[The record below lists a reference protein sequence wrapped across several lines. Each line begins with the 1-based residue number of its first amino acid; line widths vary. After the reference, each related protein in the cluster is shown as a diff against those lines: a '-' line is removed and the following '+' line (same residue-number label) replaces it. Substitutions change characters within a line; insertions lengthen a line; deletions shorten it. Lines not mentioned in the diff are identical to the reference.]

1 MKRRRLLSLL
11 LALAMVLAVLPVAGA
26 AESDVEFAKNTSGA
40 EIAVY
45 KTDSATLE
53 NKIGTVAADAVVP
66 YLGTEGEYYKIT
78 YKAEGSQEGQ
88 EGYVMSKNF
97 TLLVP
102 TLVVEGAGTF
112 TEDGTERTVTATVE
126 NGTGYKVEYKVD
138 DGEWSETEPSLTE
151 VGKLSIQI
159 QATKEGKTTLTADAT
174 LEITAK
180 VEPKLVVEG
189 AGTFEYDGKAH
200 TVTATVK
207 NGEGYKIEYSTDGGQ
222 KWSETAPSLTEV
234 GKLTIEVRATKAEQ
248 PELKETVTL
257 EVTAKA
263 EPKLVVEGAGTF
275 TEDGTKHTVT
285 ATVENGEGYTVEYST
300 DGGKT
305 WSTTAPSLT
314 EAGTL
319 TIQIRATKQDE
330 TTLTADATLKITAK
344 VEPKLVV
351 TGAGSFDYNGKA
363 HTVTAK
369 VENGE
374 GYTVEYSTDGG
385 KTWSTTAPSLTE
397 AGTLTIKIRAIKSGA
412 VTLTTADVTLV
423 VKAAAPKPTM
433 TVIGGKRAYDG
444 KAYTVLVTFENAKA
458 TDFDIVY
465 STDGGKTWSATIPG
479 QKEIGKLTI
488 KVKATLKADK
498 SVVLEGEGVVEIIA
512 GTTTKT
518 IGTIVNCRVSVNVRK
533 GASSSTTKIGEA
545 RKGAQYT
552 VLAVEGSWYKVQY
565 TSTQVGYIHKD
576 YISVKTVT
584 ETETPA
590 SSNQKVTIVN
600 CKNSVNVRS
609 GAGTSNSLI
618 GYAPKNAQ
626 YQLLSTIK
634 VGSDTWYKVQYTSAK
649 VGYIHG
655 DYIQVSTGTPGT
667 PSAGQ
672 TVTIVNCNN
681 SVNVREGAGTNT
693 KKLGTAPKGAT
704 YKYLGMSSD
713 GNWYKIQYTSSQVAY
728 IHKNYIRLNSS
739 STTPDTPTGK
749 TATIVNCN
757 EWVNV
762 REGAGTNT
770 KKLGTAPKGKTYTYL
785 GKSGNWIQV
794 QYTSTQKGYI
804 YSSYVKVS
812 GSTGGSTGTDT
823 AATGYG
829 YVVNCNNSVNVRSGA
844 GTNNGIIGAAPK
856 SYVYQI
862 LGKNGSWYKIQYKA
876 DTVGYIH
883 ESYFSKAT
891 SDTTKKATV
900 ANCDEWVNVRS
911 AATTSSAKLGQAK
924 LGETFTYLKTMN
936 SYVMVIYNGRVGCIH
951 KNYAKIS

>member
-1 MKRRRLLSLL
+1 MKRKRLLSLL
-11 LALAMVLAVLPVAGA
+11 LALAMALAVLPVAGA

-40 EIAVY
+40 EATVY
-45 KTDSATLE
+45 DKTSEKTGSP
-53 NKIGTVAADAVVP
+53 IGTVDVDAVVP
-66 YLGTEGEYYKIT
+66 YLLSTGDWYQIEYK
-78 YKAEGSQEGQ
+78 EGQ
-88 EGYVMSKNF
+88 TGYVLKKNF

-102 TLVVEGAGTF
+102 TLVVEDDGTF

-126 NGTGYKVEYKVD
+126 NGTGYTVEYST
-138 DGEWSETEPSLTE
+138 DGGKTWSTTAPSRTE
-151 VGKLSIQI
+151 VGKLNIQI
-159 QATKEGKTTLTADAT
+159 RATKQDATTLEATAT

-180 VEPKLVVEG
+180 VEP
-189 AGTFEYDGKAH
+189 T
-200 TVTATVK
+200 
-207 NGEGYKIEYSTDGGQ
+207 
-222 KWSETAPSLTEV
+222 
-234 GKLTIEVRATKAEQ
+234 
-248 PELKETVTL
+248 
-257 EVTAKA
+257 
-263 EPKLVVEGAGTF
+263 LVVEGAGTF

-285 ATVENGEGYTVEYST
+285 ATV
-300 DGGKT
+300 K
-305 WSTTAPSLT
+305 
-314 EAGTL
+314 
-319 TIQIRATKQDE
+319 
-330 TTLTADATLKITAK
+330 
-344 VEPKLVV
+344 
-351 TGAGSFDYNGKA
+351 
-363 HTVTAK
+363 
-369 VENGE
+369 NGE

-479 QKEIGKLTI
+479 QREIGKLTI
-488 KVKATLKADK
+488 KVKATLKSDK

-655 DYIQVSTGTPGT
+655 DYIQVSTGTPDT

-936 SYVMVIYNGRVGCIH
+936 NYVMVIYNGRVGCIH
-951 KNYAKIS
+951 KNYAKIG

>member
-1 MKRRRLLSLL
+1 MKRKRLLSLL
-11 LALAMVLAVLPVAGA
+11 LALAMALAVLPVAGA

-40 EIAVY
+40 EATVY
-45 KTDSATLE
+45 DKTSLNGSE
-53 NKIGTVAADAVVP
+53 LGKVEADAIVP
-66 YLGTEGEYYKIT
+66 YVSAAGIWYEIEYEEGKT
-78 YKAEGSQEGQ
+78 GFVQQKF
-88 EGYVMSKNF
+88 F
-97 TLLVP
+97 TLLEP
-102 TLVVEGAGTF
+102 TLVVKGDGTF

-126 NGTGYKVEYKVD
+126 NGTDYKVEYKVD
-138 DGEWSETEPSLTE
+138 DGEWSETAPSLKE

-159 QATKEGKTTLTADAT
+159 RATRDGKTTLTADAT

-180 VEPKLVVEG
+180 PEPKLVVTG

-200 TVTATVK
+200 A
-207 NGEGYKIEYSTDGGQ
+207 
-222 KWSETAPSLTEV
+222 
-234 GKLTIEVRATKAEQ
+234 
-248 PELKETVTL
+248 
-257 EVTAKA
+257 
-263 EPKLVVEGAGTF
+263 
-275 TEDGTKHTVT
+275 
-285 ATVENGEGYTVEYST
+285 
-300 DGGKT
+300 
-305 WSTTAPSLT
+305 
-314 EAGTL
+314 
-319 TIQIRATKQDE
+319 
-330 TTLTADATLKITAK
+330 
-344 VEPKLVV
+344 
-351 TGAGSFDYNGKA
+351 
-363 HTVTAK
+363 VTAK

-385 KTWSTTAPSLTE
+385 KSWSTAAPSLTE
-397 AGTLTIKIRAIKSGA
+397 VGKLTIKIRAIKSGA
-412 VTLTTADVTLV
+412 VTLTTADVTLE
-423 VKAAAPKPTM
+423 VKAAAEKPTM
-433 TVIGGKRAYDG
+433 TVTGGKRAYDG

-458 TDFDIVY
+458 EDFDIVY

-479 QKEIGKLTI
+479 QREIGKLTI
-488 KVKATLKADK
+488 KVKATLKSDK

-545 RKGAQYT
+545 KKGAQYT

-590 SSNQKVTIVN
+590 ASNQKVTIVN

-609 GAGTSNSLI
+609 GAGTSYSLI
-618 GYAPKNAQ
+618 GTAPKNAQ
-626 YQLLSTIK
+626 YRLLSTIK

-655 DYIQVSTGTPGT
+655 DYIQVSTGTPDT

-728 IHKNYIRLNSS
+728 IHKDYIKLNAGST
-739 STTPDTPTGK
+739 TTPDTPTGK

-762 REGAGTNT
+762 RKGAGTNT

-804 YSSYVKVS
+804 YASYVKVS
-812 GSTGGSTGTDT
+812 DSSSSGSTGTDT

-844 GTNNGIIGAAPK
+844 GTSYSLIGTAPK

-911 AATTSSAKLGQAK
+911 AATTSSAKLGEAK
-924 LGETFTYLKTMN
+924 LGATYTYLKTMN
-936 SYVMVIYNGRVGCIH
+936 NYVMVIYNGRVGCIH

>member
-11 LALAMVLAVLPVAGA
+11 LALAMVLAMLPVAGA
-26 AESDVEFAKNTSGA
+26 AESDVEFAKNTSGGEA
-40 EIAVY
+40 AVY
-45 KTDSATLE
+45 DITSLTNGKQ
-53 NKIGTVAADAVVP
+53 IGTVEADALVP
-66 YLGTEGEYYKIT
+66 YLRSTGDWYEIEYQSDKGET
-78 YKAEGSQEGQ
+78 
-88 EGYVMSKNF
+88 GYVLKKDF
-97 TLLVP
+97 TLLEP
-102 TLVVEGAGTF
+102 TLVVTGDGTF

-138 DGEWSETEPSLTE
+138 EGEWSEKAPSLKE
-151 VGKLSIQI
+151 VDKLSIQI

-180 VEPKLVVEG
+180 VEP
-189 AGTFEYDGKAH
+189 T
-200 TVTATVK
+200 
-207 NGEGYKIEYSTDGGQ
+207 
-222 KWSETAPSLTEV
+222 
-234 GKLTIEVRATKAEQ
+234 
-248 PELKETVTL
+248 
-257 EVTAKA
+257 
-263 EPKLVVEGAGTF
+263 LVVEGAGTF

-285 ATVENGEGYTVEYST
+285 ATVKNGEGYTVKYST

-330 TTLTADATLKITAK
+330 TTLEATATLKITAK

-488 KVKATLKADK
+488 KVKATLKSDK

-609 GAGTSNSLI
+609 GAGKSNSLI

-951 KNYAKIS
+951 KNYAKIG

>member
-1 MKRRRLLSLL
+1 MMKRKRLLSLL
-11 LALAMVLAVLPVAGA
+11 LALAMALAVLPVAGA

-40 EIAVY
+40 EATVYDKTSLNGSELGKVAV
-45 KTDSATLE
+45 
-53 NKIGTVAADAVVP
+53 DAIVP
-66 YLGTEGEYYKIT
+66 YVSAAGIWYEIEYEEGKT
-78 YKAEGSQEGQ
+78 GFVQQKF
-88 EGYVMSKNF
+88 F
-97 TLLVP
+97 TLLEP
-102 TLVVEGAGTF
+102 TLVVTGDGTF
-112 TEDGTERTVTATVE
+112 IEDGSAHTVTATVE
-126 NGTGYKVEYKVD
+126 NGTDYKVEYKVD
-138 DGEWSETEPSLTE
+138 DGEWSETAPSLTSP
-151 VGKLSIQI
+151 GKLSIQI
-159 QATKEGKTTLTADAT
+159 RATREGKTELTKTVT
-174 LEITAK
+174 LEVTAK
-180 VEPKLVVEG
+180 PEPKLVVTG
-189 AGTFEYDGKAH
+189 GGTFQHDGKEH
-200 TVTATVK
+200 KVTATVE
-207 NGEGYKIEYSTDGGQ
+207 NGEGYKIEYSVNDGG
-222 KWSETAPSLTEV
+222 WSETEPSLTEV
-234 GKLTIEVRATKAEQ
+234 GKLTIKVRATKDGVPKLE
-248 PELKETVTL
+248 ETVTL

-263 EPKLVVEGAGTF
+263 EPKLVV
-275 TEDGTKHTVT
+275 
-285 ATVENGEGYTVEYST
+285 S
-300 DGGKT
+300 
-305 WSTTAPSLT
+305 
-314 EAGTL
+314 
-319 TIQIRATKQDE
+319 
-330 TTLTADATLKITAK
+330 
-344 VEPKLVV
+344 
-351 TGAGSFDYNGKA
+351 GAGSFEHDGKA

-385 KTWSTTAPSLTE
+385 KSWSTAAPSLTE
-397 AGTLTIKIRAIKSGA
+397 VGKLTIKIRAIKSGA
-412 VTLTTADVTLV
+412 VTLTTADVTLE
-423 VKAAAPKPTM
+423 VKAAAEKPTM
-433 TVIGGKRAYDG
+433 TVTGGKRAYDG

-458 TDFDIVY
+458 EDFDIVY

-479 QKEIGKLTI
+479 QREIGKLTI
-488 KVKATLKADK
+488 KVKATLKSDK

-545 RKGAQYT
+545 KKGAQYT

-590 SSNQKVTIVN
+590 ASNQKVTIVN

-609 GAGTSNSLI
+609 GAGTSYSLI
-618 GYAPKNAQ
+618 GTAPKNAQ

-655 DYIQVSTGTPGT
+655 DYIQVSTGTPDT

-728 IHKNYIRLNSS
+728 IHKDYIKLNAG

-804 YSSYVKVS
+804 YASYVKVS
-812 GSTGGSTGTDT
+812 DSSSGGSTGTDT

-844 GTNNGIIGAAPK
+844 GTNNGIIGTAPK

-911 AATTSSAKLGQAK
+911 AATTSSAKLGEAK
-924 LGETFTYLKTMN
+924 LGATYTYLKTMN
-936 SYVMVIYNGRVGCIH
+936 NYVMVIYNGRVGCIH

>member
-40 EIAVY
+40 EATVY
-45 KTDSATLE
+45 DKTSEKTGSP
-53 NKIGTVAADAVVP
+53 IGTVDVDAVVP
-66 YLGTEGEYYKIT
+66 YLLSTGDWYQIEY
-78 YKAEGSQEGQ
+78 EEGQ
-88 EGYVMSKNF
+88 TGYVLKKNF
-97 TLLVP
+97 TLLEP
-102 TLVVEGAGTF
+102 TLVVKGDGTF

-138 DGEWSETEPSLTE
+138 EGEWSETAPSLKE

-159 QATKEGKTTLTADAT
+159 RATKDGKTTLEKAAT

-180 VEPKLVVEG
+180 PEPKLVVTG

-200 TVTATVK
+200 TVTATVE

-263 EPKLVVEGAGTF
+263 EPKLVVEGAG
-275 TEDGTKHTVT
+275 
-285 ATVENGEGYTVEYST
+285 
-300 DGGKT
+300 
-305 WSTTAPSLT
+305 
-314 EAGTL
+314 
-319 TIQIRATKQDE
+319 
-330 TTLTADATLKITAK
+330 
-344 VEPKLVV
+344 
-351 TGAGSFDYNGKA
+351 SFEHDGKA

-385 KTWSTTAPSLTE
+385 KSWSTTAPSLTE
-397 AGTLTIKIRAIKSGA
+397 VGKLTIKIRAIKSGA
-412 VTLTTADVTLV
+412 VTLTTADVTLE
-423 VKAAAPKPTM
+423 VKAAAEKPTM
-433 TVIGGKRAYDG
+433 TVTGGKRAYDG

-458 TDFDIVY
+458 EDFDIVY

-479 QKEIGKLTI
+479 QREIGKLTI
-488 KVKATLKADK
+488 KVKATLKSDK

-545 RKGAQYT
+545 KKGAQYT

-590 SSNQKVTIVN
+590 ASNQKVTIVN
-600 CKNSVNVRS
+600 CNNSVNVRS
-609 GAGTSNSLI
+609 GAGTSYSLI
-618 GYAPKNAQ
+618 GTAPKNAQ
-626 YQLLSTIK
+626 YRLLSTIK
-634 VGSDTWYKVQYTSAK
+634 VGSETWYKVQYTSAK
-649 VGYIHG
+649 VGYIRG
-655 DYIQVSTGTPGT
+655 DYIQVSTGTPDT

-728 IHKNYIRLNSS
+728 IHKDYIKLNAGST
-739 STTPDTPTGK
+739 TTPDTPTGK
-749 TATIVNCN
+749 TATIVNCD

-829 YVVNCNNSVNVRSGA
+829 YVVNCNDSVNVRSGA
-844 GTNNGIIGAAPK
+844 GTSYSLIGAAPK

-883 ESYFSKAT
+883 ERYFSKAT

-911 AATTSSAKLGQAK
+911 AATTSSAKLGEAK
-924 LGETFTYLKTMN
+924 LGATYTYLKTMN
-936 SYVMVIYNGRVGCIH
+936 NYVMVIYNGRVGCIH
-951 KNYAKIS
+951 KNYAKIG

>member
-26 AESDVEFAKNTSGA
+26 AESDVEFAKNTSGDEA
-40 EIAVY
+40 TVY
-45 KTDSATLE
+45 DKTSLNGSE
-53 NKIGTVAADAVVP
+53 LGKVEADAIVP
-66 YLGTEGEYYKIT
+66 YVSAAGIWYEIEYEEGKT
-78 YKAEGSQEGQ
+78 GFVQQKF
-88 EGYVMSKNF
+88 F
-97 TLLVP
+97 TLLEP
-102 TLVVEGAGTF
+102 TLVVTGGGTF

-138 DGEWSETEPSLTE
+138 DGEWSETAPSLKE
-151 VGKLSIQI
+151 VGKLTIQI
-159 QATKEGKTTLTADAT
+159 QATKEGKTTLTAAAT
-174 LEITAK
+174 LEITPK
-180 VEPKLVVEG
+180 PEPKLVVTG

-200 TVTATVK
+200 AVTATVE
-207 NGEGYKIEYSTDGGQ
+207 NGEGYKIEYSTNGGTE
-222 KWSETAPSLTEV
+222 WSETAPSLTEV

-263 EPKLVVEGAGTF
+263 EPKLVVEGAG
-275 TEDGTKHTVT
+275 
-285 ATVENGEGYTVEYST
+285 
-300 DGGKT
+300 
-305 WSTTAPSLT
+305 
-314 EAGTL
+314 
-319 TIQIRATKQDE
+319 
-330 TTLTADATLKITAK
+330 
-344 VEPKLVV
+344 
-351 TGAGSFDYNGKA
+351 SFEHDGKA

-397 AGTLTIKIRAIKSGA
+397 VGKLTIKIRAIKSGA
-412 VTLTTADVTLV
+412 VTLTTADVTLE
-423 VKAAAPKPTM
+423 VKAAAEKPTM
-433 TVIGGKRAYDG
+433 TVTGGKRAYDG

-458 TDFDIVY
+458 EDFDIVY

-479 QKEIGKLTI
+479 QREIGKLTI
-488 KVKATLKADK
+488 KVKATLKSDK

-545 RKGAQYT
+545 KKGAQYT

-590 SSNQKVTIVN
+590 ASNQKVTIVN
-600 CKNSVNVRS
+600 CNNSVNVRS
-609 GAGTSNSLI
+609 GAGTSYSLI
-618 GYAPKNAQ
+618 GTAPKSAQ
-626 YQLLSTIK
+626 YRLLSTIK
-634 VGSDTWYKVQYTSAK
+634 VGSETWYKVQYTSAK
-649 VGYIHG
+649 VGYIRG
-655 DYIQVSTGTPGT
+655 DYIQVSTGTPDT

-728 IHKNYIRLNSS
+728 IHKDYIKLNAGST
-739 STTPDTPTGK
+739 TTPDTPTGK

-804 YSSYVKVS
+804 YASYVKVS
-812 GSTGGSTGTDT
+812 DSSSSGM
-823 AATGYG
+823 
-829 YVVNCNNSVNVRSGA
+829 VNVVKERL
-844 GTNNGIIGAAPK
+844 P
-856 SYVYQI
+856 
-862 LGKNGSWYKIQYKA
+862 
-876 DTVGYIH
+876 
-883 ESYFSKAT
+883 
-891 SDTTKKATV
+891 SDLDYT
-900 ANCDEWVNVRS
+900 WR
-911 AATTSSAKLGQAK
+911 G
-924 LGETFTYLKTMN
+924 
-936 SYVMVIYNGRVGCIH
+936 
-951 KNYAKIS
+951 

>member
-45 KTDSATLE
+45 KKDSATPE

-138 DGEWSETEPSLTE
+138 EGEWSEKAPSLKE
-151 VGKLSIQI
+151 VDKLSIQI
-159 QATKEGKTTLTADAT
+159 QATKEGKTTLEATAT

-180 VEPKLVVEG
+180 VEPKLVVKG
-189 AGTFEYDGKAH
+189 D
-200 TVTATVK
+200 
-207 NGEGYKIEYSTDGGQ
+207 
-222 KWSETAPSLTEV
+222 
-234 GKLTIEVRATKAEQ
+234 
-248 PELKETVTL
+248 
-257 EVTAKA
+257 
-263 EPKLVVEGAGTF
+263 GTF
-275 TEDGTKHTVT
+275 TEDGSAHTVT
-285 ATVENGEGYTVEYST
+285 ATVENGEGYKIEYST

-319 TIQIRATKQDE
+319 TIQIRATKQDA
-330 TTLTADATLKITAK
+330 TTLEATATLKITAK
-344 VEPKLVV
+344 VEPTLVV
-351 TGAGSFDYNGKA
+351 KGAGTFTEDGKA

-385 KTWSTTAPSLTE
+385 KTWSATAPSLTE
-397 AGTLTIKIRAIKSGA
+397 VGKLTIKIRAIKSGA
-412 VTLTTADVTLV
+412 VTLTTADVALE

-488 KVKATLKADK
+488 KVKATLKSDK

-618 GYAPKNAQ
+618 GAAPKNAQ

-655 DYIQVSTGTPGT
+655 DYIQVSTGTPDT

-812 GSTGGSTGTDT
+812 DSSSSGSTGTDT

-829 YVVNCNNSVNVRSGA
+829 YVVNCKNSVNVRSGA

-951 KNYAKIS
+951 KNYAKIG

>member
-26 AESDVEFAKNTSGA
+26 AESDVEFAKNTSGDD
-40 EIAVY
+40 IAVY
-45 KTDSATLE
+45 DTNSAMPE

-66 YLGTEGEYYKIT
+66 YLGTEGDYYKIT
-78 YKAEGSQEGQ
+78 YETEDSQ

-102 TLVVEGAGTF
+102 TLVVEDDGTF
-112 TEDGTERTVTATVE
+112 TEDGSAHTVTATVE
-126 NGTGYKVEYKVD
+126 NGTGYTVEYST
-138 DGEWSETEPSLTE
+138 DGGKTWSTTAPSLTE
-151 VGKLSIQI
+151 VGMLSIQI
-159 QATKEGKTTLTADAT
+159 RATKEGKTTLTAAAT

-180 VEPKLVVEG
+180 PEPKLDVKG
-189 AGTFEYDGKAH
+189 AGTVEYDGKAH
-200 TVTATVK
+200 TV
-207 NGEGYKIEYSTDGGQ
+207 
-222 KWSETAPSLTEV
+222 
-234 GKLTIEVRATKAEQ
+234 R
-248 PELKETVTL
+248 
-257 EVTAKA
+257 
-263 EPKLVVEGAGTF
+263 
-275 TEDGTKHTVT
+275 

-314 EAGTL
+314 EVGML
-319 TIQIRATKQDE
+319 TIQIRATKQGE
-330 TTLTADATLKITAK
+330 TTLEATATLEITAK
-344 VEPKLVV
+344 PEPKLVV
-351 TGAGSFDYNGKA
+351 EGAGSFEHDGKA
-363 HTVTAK
+363 HAVTAK

-385 KTWSTTAPSLTE
+385 KSWSTTAPSLTE
-397 AGTLTIKIRAIKSGA
+397 VGKLTIKIRAIKSGA
-412 VTLTTADVTLV
+412 VTLTTADVTLE
-423 VKAAAPKPTM
+423 VKAAAEKPTM
-433 TVIGGKRAYDG
+433 TVTGGKRAYDG

-458 TDFDIVY
+458 EDFDIVY

-479 QKEIGKLTI
+479 QREIGKLTI
-488 KVKATLKADK
+488 KVKATLKSDK

-545 RKGAQYT
+545 KKGAQYT

-590 SSNQKVTIVN
+590 ASNQKVTIVN
-600 CKNSVNVRS
+600 CNNSVNVRS
-609 GAGTSNSLI
+609 GAGTSYSLI
-618 GYAPKNAQ
+618 GTAPKNAQ
-626 YQLLSTIK
+626 YRLLSTIK
-634 VGSDTWYKVQYTSAK
+634 VGSETWYKVQYTSAK
-649 VGYIHG
+649 VGYIRG
-655 DYIQVSTGTPGT
+655 DYIQVSTGTPDT

-728 IHKNYIRLNSS
+728 IHKDYIKLNAGST
-739 STTPDTPTGK
+739 TTPDTPTGK

-762 REGAGTNT
+762 RKGAGTNT

-804 YSSYVKVS
+804 YASYVKVS
-812 GSTGGSTGTDT
+812 DSSSSGSTGTDT

-844 GTNNGIIGAAPK
+844 GTSYSLIGTAPK

-911 AATTSSAKLGQAK
+911 AATTSSAKLGEAK
-924 LGETFTYLKTMN
+924 LGATYTYLKTMN
-936 SYVMVIYNGRVGCIH
+936 NYVMVIYNGRVGCIH
-951 KNYAKIS
+951 KNYAKIG

>member
-1 MKRRRLLSLL
+1 
-11 LALAMVLAVLPVAGA
+11 
-26 AESDVEFAKNTSGA
+26 
-40 EIAVY
+40 
-45 KTDSATLE
+45 
-53 NKIGTVAADAVVP
+53 
-66 YLGTEGEYYKIT
+66 
-78 YKAEGSQEGQ
+78 
-88 EGYVMSKNF
+88 
-97 TLLVP
+97 
-102 TLVVEGAGTF
+102 
-112 TEDGTERTVTATVE
+112 
-126 NGTGYKVEYKVD
+126 
-138 DGEWSETEPSLTE
+138 
-151 VGKLSIQI
+151 
-159 QATKEGKTTLTADAT
+159 
-174 LEITAK
+174 
-180 VEPKLVVEG
+180 
-189 AGTFEYDGKAH
+189 
-200 TVTATVK
+200 
-207 NGEGYKIEYSTDGGQ
+207 
-222 KWSETAPSLTEV
+222 
-234 GKLTIEVRATKAEQ
+234 
-248 PELKETVTL
+248 
-257 EVTAKA
+257 
-263 EPKLVVEGAGTF
+263 
-275 TEDGTKHTVT
+275 
-285 ATVENGEGYTVEYST
+285 
-300 DGGKT
+300 
-305 WSTTAPSLT
+305 
-314 EAGTL
+314 
-319 TIQIRATKQDE
+319 
-330 TTLTADATLKITAK
+330 
-344 VEPKLVV
+344 
-351 TGAGSFDYNGKA
+351 
-363 HTVTAK
+363 
-369 VENGE
+369 
-374 GYTVEYSTDGG
+374 
-385 KTWSTTAPSLTE
+385 
-397 AGTLTIKIRAIKSGA
+397 
-412 VTLTTADVTLV
+412 
-423 VKAAAPKPTM
+423 M

-444 KAYTVLVTFENAKA
+444 KAYTVVITFENAVK

-488 KVKATLKADK
+488 KVKATLKSDK

-545 RKGAQYT
+545 KKGAQYT
-552 VLAVEGSWYKVQY
+552 VLAVESSWYKVQY

-609 GAGTSNSLI
+609 GAGTSYSLI
-618 GYAPKNAQ
+618 GTAPKNAQ

-804 YSSYVKVS
+804 YASYVKVS
-812 GSTGGSTGTDT
+812 DSSSSGSTGTDT

-844 GTNNGIIGAAPK
+844 GTSYSLIGTAPK

-911 AATTSSAKLGQAK
+911 AATTSSAKLGEAK
-924 LGETFTYLKTMN
+924 LGATYTYLKTMN
-936 SYVMVIYNGRVGCIH
+936 NYVMVIYNGRVGCIH
-951 KNYAKIS
+951 KNYAKIG

>member
-45 KTDSATLE
+45 KTDSAMPE

-78 YKAEGSQEGQ
+78 YETEDSQ

-97 TLLVP
+97 TLLEP
-102 TLVVEGAGTF
+102 TLVVKGDGTV
-112 TEDGTERTVTATVE
+112 TEDGTEHTVTATVE
-126 NGTGYKVEYKVD
+126 NGTGYKVEYKVVE
-138 DGEWSETEPSLTE
+138 GEWSETAPSLTE
-151 VGKLSIQI
+151 VGKLSIHI
-159 QATKEGKTTLTADAT
+159 RATKDGKTTLEKAAT
-174 LEITAK
+174 LEITPK
-180 VEPKLVVEG
+180 PEPKLVVTG

-234 GKLTIEVRATKAEQ
+234 GMLTIQIRATKAEQ

-263 EPKLVVEGAGTF
+263 EPKLVVEGAG
-275 TEDGTKHTVT
+275 
-285 ATVENGEGYTVEYST
+285 
-300 DGGKT
+300 
-305 WSTTAPSLT
+305 
-314 EAGTL
+314 
-319 TIQIRATKQDE
+319 
-330 TTLTADATLKITAK
+330 
-344 VEPKLVV
+344 
-351 TGAGSFDYNGKA
+351 SFEHDGKA

-397 AGTLTIKIRAIKSGA
+397 VGKLTIKIRAIKSGA
-412 VTLTTADVTLV
+412 VTLTTADVTLE
-423 VKAAAPKPTM
+423 VKAAAEKPTM
-433 TVIGGKRAYDG
+433 TVTGGKRAYDG

-458 TDFDIVY
+458 EDFDIVY

-479 QKEIGKLTI
+479 QREIGKLTI
-488 KVKATLKADK
+488 KVKATLKSDK

-545 RKGAQYT
+545 KKGAQYT

-609 GAGTSNSLI
+609 GAGKSNSLI
-618 GYAPKNAQ
+618 GAAPKNAQ

-655 DYIQVSTGTPGT
+655 DYIQVSTGTPDT

-728 IHKNYIRLNSS
+728 IHKDYIKLNAGST
-739 STTPDTPTGK
+739 TTPDTPTGK

-804 YSSYVKVS
+804 YASYVKVS
-812 GSTGGSTGTDT
+812 DSSSGGSTGTDT

-924 LGETFTYLKTMN
+924 LGETFTYLKTMH
-936 SYVMVIYNGRVGCIH
+936 SHVMVIYNGRVGCIH
-951 KNYAKIS
+951 KNYAKIG

>member
-1 MKRRRLLSLL
+1 MKRKRLLSLL
-11 LALAMVLAVLPVAGA
+11 LALAMALAVLPVAGA

-45 KTDSATLE
+45 NTNSAMSE
-53 NKIGTVAADAVVP
+53 NKIGTVAADALVP

-102 TLVVEGAGTF
+102 TLVVKGDGTF
-112 TEDGTERTVTATVE
+112 TEDGTERTVKATVE
-126 NGTGYKVEYKVD
+126 NGTDYKVEYKVD
-138 DGEWSETEPSLTE
+138 EGEWSETAPSLKE

-159 QATKEGKTTLTADAT
+159 RATKEGKTELTKTVA
-174 LEITAK
+174 LEVTAK
-180 VEPKLVVEG
+180 PEPKLVVTG
-189 AGTFEYDGKAH
+189 GGTFQHDGKEH
-200 TVTATVK
+200 KVTATVK
-207 NGEGYKIEYSTDGGQ
+207 NGEGYKIEYSVNDGG
-222 KWSETAPSLTEV
+222 WSETEPSLTEV
-234 GKLTIEVRATKAEQ
+234 GKLTIKVRATKDGVPKLE
-248 PELKETVTL
+248 ETVTL

-263 EPKLVVEGAGTF
+263 EPKLVV
-275 TEDGTKHTVT
+275 
-285 ATVENGEGYTVEYST
+285 S
-300 DGGKT
+300 
-305 WSTTAPSLT
+305 
-314 EAGTL
+314 
-319 TIQIRATKQDE
+319 
-330 TTLTADATLKITAK
+330 
-344 VEPKLVV
+344 
-351 TGAGSFDYNGKA
+351 GAGSFEHDGKA

-385 KTWSTTAPSLTE
+385 KSWSTAAPSLTE

-412 VTLTTADVTLV
+412 VTLTTADVTLE
-423 VKAAAPKPTM
+423 VKAAAEKPTM
-433 TVIGGKRAYDG
+433 TVTGGKRAYDG

-458 TDFDIVY
+458 EDFDIVY
-465 STDGGKTWSATIPG
+465 STDGGKTWSATVPG
-479 QKEIGKLTI
+479 QKDIGKLTI
-488 KVKATLKADK
+488 KVKATLKSDK

-545 RKGAQYT
+545 KKGAQYT

-590 SSNQKVTIVN
+590 ASNQKVTIVN

-609 GAGTSNSLI
+609 GAGTSYSLI
-618 GYAPKNAQ
+618 GTAPKNAQ

-655 DYIQVSTGTPGT
+655 DYIQVSTGTPDT

-728 IHKNYIRLNSS
+728 IHKDYIKLNAG

-804 YSSYVKVS
+804 YASYVKVS
-812 GSTGGSTGTDT
+812 DSSSGGSTGTDT

-844 GTNNGIIGAAPK
+844 GTNNGIIGTAPK

-911 AATTSSAKLGQAK
+911 AATTSSAKLGEAK
-924 LGETFTYLKTMN
+924 LGATYTYLKTMN
-936 SYVMVIYNGRVGCIH
+936 NYVMVIYNGRVGCIH
-951 KNYAKIS
+951 KNYAKIG